1 MCALHVSDY
10 MSALLCQSYSL
21 CVPSLAAGETEL
33 HGQFDITKVDLHP
46 SEQYK
51 SVSPHLTVLATE
63 QVSSGVASDGAGW
76 P

>member
-1 MCALHVSDY
+1 MPC
-10 MSALLCQSYSL
+10 MSVTTCLLLAASLPVYPL

-51 SVSPHLTVLATE
+51 SVSHHHVVVITK
-63 QVSSGVASDGAGW
+63 
-76 P
+76 